1 MFQMISVE
9 RVIEYTDLEEEASW
23 EYEFHPP
30 PYWPPK
36 GNIVFDNINFRYSL
50 SGPLVLM
57 DLEAFTDPREKVCL
71 SHLTL

>member
-23 EYEFHPP
+23 EYEFRPP
-30 PYWPPK
+30 PYWPPE

-57 DLEAFTDPREKVCL
+57 DLGAFTDPREKVCL